1 MTAPE
6 GPTAHAPTAPG
17 EPRLQIRFVL
27 PPAFHDVPVLGTADE
42 VAEELWELVCEVLAS
57 QPEELRV
64 RWAVALAELIPSMAE
79 AGVIHAGM
87 CLVDVDGRPST
98 ATITASVCPLVGTDY
113 PSAVAFL
120 LTRLARARPE
130 AEVTAIELPA
140 GRAVAVIDAVAT
152 AVAAPVDDGS
162 APPDG
167 LAVPLVDGVL
177 TTSVIQV
184 HLPLPNESQ
193 LLSLELSTPCLED
206 WELYSELFADV
217 VRSIHLEFAD
227 LPAFS
232 PPMYETVDEVV
243 AQRVRAAFG

>member
-1 MTAPE
+1 MTSVE
-6 GPTAHAPTAPG
+6 GPMSDIPTAT
-17 EPRLQIRFVL
+17 EDTRLQIRFVV
-27 PPAFHDVPVLGTADE
+27 PPAFHEVPVLGTDDE

-57 QPEELRV
+57 HPEEMRV
-64 RWAVALAELIPSMAE
+64 RWAVALAELIPPMAE

-98 ATITASVCPLVGTDY
+98 ASIVASVCPLVGTEY
-113 PSAVAFL
+113 PGAVDFL
-120 LTRLARARPE
+120 LTRLALSRPE

-152 AVAAPVDDGS
+152 PVDDGS
-162 APPDG
+162 TPLDG
-167 LAVPLVDGVL
+167 LAVPLVDGTL

-193 LLSLELSTPCLED
+193 LLSLELSTPCPKD
-206 WELYSELFADV
+206 WVLYSELFADV

-227 LPAFS
+227 LPTVS
-232 PPMYETVDEVV
+232 EPLYDTVDEEV

>member
-1 MTAPE
+1 MPSTPMD
-6 GPTAHAPTAPG
+6 HAAA
-17 EPRLQIRFVL
+17 RLQIRFVV
-27 PPAFHDVPVLGTADE
+27 PPAFHEIPVLGTDDQ

-57 QPEELRV
+57 HPDELRV

-113 PSAVAFL
+113 PNAVDFL

-140 GRAVAVIDAVAT
+140 GRAAAVIDAVAT
-152 AVAAPVDDGS
+152 RVDAGAAALD
-162 APPDG
+162 A

-177 TTSVIQV
+177 TTSVVQV

-193 LLSLELSTPCLED
+193 LLSLELSTPCPED

-227 LPAFS
+227 LPTVS
-232 PPMYETVDEVV
+232 EPLYDTVDEEV
-243 AQRVRAAFG
+243 AERVKAAFG

>member
-1 MTAPE
+1 MTSGE
-6 GPTAHAPTAPG
+6 GPMSGIPTASADA
-17 EPRLQIRFVL
+17 RLQIRFVV
-27 PPAFHDVPVLGTADE
+27 PPAFHEIPVLGTADE

-57 QPEELRV
+57 RSEEPRL

-98 ATITASVCPLVGTDY
+98 ATITATVCPLVGTDY
-113 PSAVAFL
+113 PGAVDFL
-120 LTRLARARPE
+120 LTRLARSRPE
-130 AEVTAIELPA
+130 AEVTAVELPA

-152 AVAAPVDDGS
+152 ALEDGTAPL
-162 APPDG
+162 DG
-167 LAVPLVDGVL
+167 LSLSLVDGVL

-184 HLPLPNESQ
+184 HLPLPNEVE
-193 LLSLELSTPCLED
+193 LLSLELSTPCPED

-227 LPAFS
+227 LPTLSA
-232 PPMYETVDEVV
+232 PMYDTVDEEM
-243 AQRVRAAFG
+243 AQRVKAAFG

>member
-1 MTAPE
+1 MSGT
-6 GPTAHAPTAPG
+6 PTAHLPAPA
-17 EPRLQIRFVL
+17 EDARLQIRFVV
-27 PPAFHDVPVLGTADE
+27 PPAFHEIPVFGTEDQ

-57 QPEELRV
+57 EPDETRV
-64 RWAVALAELIPSMAE
+64 RWAVALAGLIPPMAE

-98 ATITASVCPLVGTDY
+98 ASIVASVCPLVGTDHAG
-113 PSAVAFL
+113 AVDFL
-120 LTRLARARPE
+120 LTRLARSRPE

-140 GRAVAVIDAVAT
+140 GRAAAVIDAVAT
-152 AVAAPVDDGS
+152 SLDGG
-162 APPDG
+162 PTPLDG
-167 LAVPLVDGVL
+167 MAVPLHDGVL

-193 LLSLELSTPCLED
+193 LLSLELSTPCPED

-227 LPAFS
+227 LP
-232 PPMYETVDEVV
+232 TVSEALYGPLEEPV
-243 AQRVRAAFG
+243 AEAMGQRVKAAFG

>member
-1 MTAPE
+1 MSGTPIAHRPAPA
-6 GPTAHAPTAPG
+6 GDA
-17 EPRLQIRFVL
+17 RLQIRFVV
-27 PPAFHDVPVLGTADE
+27 PPAFHEVPVLGADNQ

-57 QPEELRV
+57 RSEETRV
-64 RWAVALAELIPSMAE
+64 RWAVALAELIPPMAE

-98 ATITASVCPLVGTDY
+98 ASIVASVCPLIGTDY
-113 PSAVAFL
+113 PGAVDFL
-120 LTRLARARPE
+120 LTRLALSRPE

-152 AVAAPVDDGS
+152 AVDDGS
-162 APPDG
+162 IPLDG

-193 LLSLELSTPCLED
+193 LLSLELSTPCPED
-206 WELYSELFADV
+206 WELHSELFADV

-227 LPAFS
+227 LPILS
-232 PPMYETVDEVV
+232 EPLYDSVDEEV
-243 AQRVRAAFG
+243 AQRVKAAFG

>member
-1 MTAPE
+1 MDHTA
-6 GPTAHAPTAPG
+6 T
-17 EPRLQIRFVL
+17 RLQIRFVV
-27 PPAFHDVPVLGTADE
+27 PPAFHEIPVLGTDDQ

-57 QPEELRV
+57 HPDELRV

-113 PSAVAFL
+113 PNAVDFL

-140 GRAVAVIDAVAT
+140 GRAAAVIDAVAT
-152 AVAAPVDDGS
+152 RVDDG
-162 APPDG
+162 ATPLDAV
-167 LAVPLVDGVL
+167 AVPLVDGVL
-177 TTSVIQV
+177 TTSVVQV

-193 LLSLELSTPCLED
+193 LLMLELSTPCAED

-227 LPAFS
+227 LPTLS
-232 PPMYETVDEVV
+232 EPLYDTVDEDV
-243 AQRVRAAFG
+243 AERVKAAFG